1 MKRRV
6 LLLCAVLLS
15 SFVALGAPP
24 DAVTADQ
31 AKRDLKILKRAF
43 SDLHP
48 GLYRYLTP
56 EQFEAEFAKANAAV
70 ENGSSIGSMYLLGSQ
85 LAAAVRCGHTWTN
98 PLNQPDR
105 VRAVVFD
112 GADKLPLH
120 VRLLHD
126 DRLLVTASSDAA
138 VSSNEELLAIDDRST
153 STLVA
158 ELLPFL
164 RADGSN
170 DGKRRA
176 QIDSDIN
183 GGAMDR
189 LLPLLHP
196 PVSGQYRLRLRG
208 PQGRVHEVAVS
219 AVTANGREDA
229 MKAAGFV
236 PASDDWQFEIRKGI
250 GLLTLPTFSFWRSGF
265 DWQGFLDRS
274 FTTLETNG
282 VKRLVIDL
290 RSNEGGDDKIG
301 DALLSHLLHKPYTVP
316 ASTPEVSFERV
327 PYVLARY
334 LDTWDFSFFD
344 HTGHVEKTAGRNFR
358 LLDEQPPD
366 RVIVPVEK
374 PFGGRVFVLTGPQMS
389 SAGYLIARDLKA
401 SGAARLIGR
410 PTGGNLRGLNGGQ
423 LAWIT
428 LPNSGV
434 TIDIPLIAWMPASP
448 QPDSGV
454 QPDVLVDPT
463 LEDVA
468 RGIDPE
474 MAAALA
480 LLRKS

>member
-1 MKRRV
+1 
-6 LLLCAVLLS
+6 
-15 SFVALGAPP
+15 
-24 DAVTADQ
+24 
-31 AKRDLKILKRAF
+31 
-43 SDLHP
+43 
-48 GLYRYLTP
+48 
-56 EQFEAEFAKANAAV
+56 
-70 ENGSSIGSMYLLGSQ
+70 
-85 LAAAVRCGHTWTN
+85 
-98 PLNQPDR
+98 
-105 VRAVVFD
+105 
-112 GADKLPLH
+112 
-120 VRLLHD
+120 
-126 DRLLVTASSDAA
+126 
-138 VSSNEELLAIDDRST
+138 
-153 STLVA
+153 
-158 ELLPFL
+158 
-164 RADGSN
+164 
-170 DGKRRA
+170 
-176 QIDSDIN
+176 
-183 GGAMDR
+183 
-189 LLPLLHP
+189 
-196 PVSGQYRLRLRG
+196 
-208 PQGRVHEVAVS
+208 
-219 AVTANGREDA
+219 
-229 MKAAGFV
+229 
-236 PASDDWQFEIRKGI
+236 
-250 GLLTLPTFSFWRSGF
+250 
-265 DWQGFLDRS
+265 
-274 FTTLETNG
+274 
-282 VKRLVIDL
+282 
-290 RSNEGGDDKIG
+290 
-301 DALLSHLLHKPYTVP
+301 VP

-480 LLRKS
+480 LLRKP